1 MTLNSLRAHGFST
14 TCNGKIWAVGIGYEI
29 GMDGGC
35 CWDRWTLQDSI
46 TDSAPR
52 LCSPFIGNHRIFVN
66 LCGNSYGHQSQALEE
81 AIACTYRRKS
91 ISWVNRFWAFWNSSF
106 HLCREPVSVVF
117 FSLHEGETCCK
128 GFLFTVWG
136 KNKQGLTWMRCIL
149 CDLCVSFSNMCY

>member
-117 FSLHEGETCCK
+117 FLFFFHYMKEKHAVKVFYLQFGAKTNRVWPGWGAFYVTC
-128 GFLFTVWG
+128 V
-136 KNKQGLTWMRCIL
+136 
-149 CDLCVSFSNMCY
+149 